1 MLLTDELVEK
11 CARAICNEHG
21 ILPDM
26 EIGTSDDDAETA
38 WRLYRDHAR
47 AALSIAA
54 REITE
59 ACAKVALNCPL
70 EAGRGNVR
78 KSRLSYQE
86 IQFQIASAIRALARE
101 VA

>member
-1 MLLTDELVEK
+1 MLLTDELVE
-11 CARAICNEHG
+11 RTIEVYVG
-21 ILPDM
+21 IPFA
-26 EIGTSDDDAETA
+26 EFAENAPETA
-38 WRLYRDHAR
+38 LGACQRMH

-59 ACAKVALNCPL
+59 ACAKVALNYPL